1 MHASTTMTTP
11 LHIPDD
17 ELHAYLDQ
25 ALPRS
30 RCVTLESHL
39 AACPGCRARR
49 DATAALRD
57 RTTLLLAQLTPERKR
72 IPPSFEELQRRAV
85 ARPAPRFGWRD
96 AAWAASI
103 LLAVS
108 VGYAMRTSG
117 PRAPSTVATEQVADI
132 VVPAAPLVNASV
144 QTPAASPKAPG
155 VRTTESFR
163 APGPPR
169 EDLADQV
176 ALEATLPSP
185 RSSEISTDTLPPEMA
200 PTAGLWRTVA
210 WTEAGTPTGGQP
222 PRVDGVPVV
231 EVQVKPSRD
240 RERETPVTVV
250 AQQLASGQL
259 ITTIEGPVEDVW
271 ALLSRR
277 GDGGEA
283 AGAET
288 VRQGSRLLAVTGQLP
303 ADSLRAMV
311 RRVNAARRVQ

>member
-1 MHASTTMTTP
+1 MTTP

-103 LLAVS
+103 LLAVG
-108 VGYAMRTSG
+108 VGYGMRTAS
-117 PRAPSTVATEQVADI
+117 PRAPSTGATERAAE
-132 VVPAAPLVNASV
+132 VPPATPLVSASV
-144 QTPAASPKAPG
+144 EAPAASSESPG
-155 VRTTESFR
+155 ERTAVSFR
-163 APGPPR
+163 EPGLPR

-176 ALEATLPSP
+176 APEATLPSP
-185 RSSEISTDTLPPEMA
+185 RSSEISTDTLPPETA

-210 WTEAGTPTGGQP
+210 WAEAGTPTGGQP

-271 ALLSRR
+271 ALLTRR
-277 GDGGEA
+277 GDGGET

>member
-1 MHASTTMTTP
+1 MMP

-30 RCVTLESHL
+30 RCVKLESHL

-57 RTTLLLAQLTPERKR
+57 RTTLLLATLTPERKR
-72 IPPSFEELQRRAV
+72 IPPSYEELQRRAV
-85 ARPAPRFGWRD
+85 ARPGRRFLWRD
-96 AAWAASI
+96 LAWAASI
-103 LLAVS
+103 LLAVG
-108 VGYAMRTSG
+108 VGYGMRS
-117 PRAPSTVATEQVADI
+117 SSSSATPPAVADRAMD
-132 VVPAAPLVNASV
+132 VLVPPAAATAPALVANAAPESRRERTAPARDSSSPRERREAMLARGEMPPPPRSV
-144 QTPAASPKAPG
+144 Q
-155 VRTTESFR
+155 
-163 APGPPR
+163 
-169 EDLADQV
+169 
-176 ALEATLPSP
+176 
-185 RSSEISTDTLPPEMA
+185 ISTDSLPPETA
-200 PTAGLWRTVA
+200 PTAGLWRTVP
-210 WTEAGTPTGGQP
+210 WTEAKEQAGHAP

-231 EVQVKPSRD
+231 EVQVQSRPD
-240 RERETPVTVV
+240 HEQGRPVTVV
-250 AQQLASGQL
+250 AQQLSSGQL
-259 ITTIEGPVEDVW
+259 ITTIEGPVDDVW

-277 GDGGEA
+277 GDRGDT

>member
-1 MHASTTMTTP
+1 MML

-30 RCVTLESHL
+30 RCVKLESHL

-57 RTTLLLAQLTPERKR
+57 RTTLLLATLTPERKR
-72 IPPSFEELQRRAV
+72 IPPSYEELQRRAV
-85 ARPAPRFGWRD
+85 ARPARRFLWRD
-96 AAWAASI
+96 LAWAAS
-103 LLAVS
+103 LLVAVG
-108 VGYAMRTSG
+108 VGYGMRFSSAT
-117 PRAPSTVATEQVADI
+117 PSRPAVAERTA
-132 VVPAAPLVNASV
+132 VVPAPPAAATTPSVAMKAAPESRRERTA
-144 QTPAASPKAPG
+144 TPARDSSSPRERPEAMVALVETP
-155 VRTTESFR
+155 
-163 APGPPR
+163 PPPR
-169 EDLADQV
+169 SIQ
-176 ALEATLPSP
+176 
-185 RSSEISTDTLPPEMA
+185 ISTDSLPPETA
-200 PTAGLWRTVA
+200 PTAGLWRTVP
-210 WTEAGTPTGGQP
+210 WNEAKEQAGRAP

-231 EVQVKPSRD
+231 EVQVQSR
-240 RERETPVTVV
+240 REHEQGRPVTVV
-250 AQQLASGQL
+250 AQQLSSGQL
-259 ITTIEGPVEDVW
+259 ITTIEGPVDDVW

-277 GDGGEA
+277 GDQGDT

>member
-1 MHASTTMTTP
+1 MTTP
-11 LHIPDD
+11 PHIPDD
-17 ELHAYLDQ
+17 QLHAYLDQ

-72 IPPSFEELQRRAV
+72 IPPSYEELQRRAA
-85 ARPAPRFGWRD
+85 ARPGARFGWRD

-103 LLAVS
+103 LLAVG
-108 VGYAMRTSG
+108 VGYGMRTSG
-117 PRAPSTVATEQVADI
+117 PRAPATAQPERMADV
-132 VVPAAPLVNASV
+132 VVPATGAME
-144 QTPAASPKAPG
+144 PAAVTLNAAGEPSTTASRPPAP
-155 VRTTESFR
+155 R
-163 APGPPR
+163 AGDR
-169 EDLADQV
+169 EDQV
-176 ALEATLPSP
+176 ALVGTLPSP
-185 RSSEISTDTLPPEMA
+185 RSSEISTDTLPPETA
-200 PTAGLWRTVA
+200 PTAGLWRTVP
-210 WTEAGTPTGGQP
+210 WIEAETQTGGQP

-231 EVQVKPSRD
+231 EVQMQPSRD
-240 RERETPVTVV
+240 RERETAVTVV

-271 ALLSRR
+271 ALLSSR

>member
-103 LLAVS
+103 LLAVG

-117 PRAPSTVATEQVADI
+117 PRASSTVAMEQVADI
-132 VVPAAPLVNASV
+132 VVPAAPLVNAPV
-144 QTPAASPKAPG
+144 QTPAAASKAPG
-155 VRTTESFR
+155 GRTTESFR

-185 RSSEISTDTLPPEMA
+185 RSSEISTDTLPPETA

-210 WTEAGTPTGGQP
+210 WAEAGTPTGGQP

>member
-1 MHASTTMTTP
+1 MTP

-103 LLAVS
+103 LLAVG
-108 VGYAMRTSG
+108 VGHGMRTSG
-117 PRAPSTVATEQVADI
+117 PRAPSKGATERVAD
-132 VVPAAPLVNASV
+132 VVPEVQLANASAEA
-144 QTPAASPKAPG
+144 PAASPRAPG
-155 VRTTESFR
+155 GRAAIAMR

-169 EDLADQV
+169 ENLADQM
-176 ALEATLPSP
+176 ALEVTLPSP
-185 RSSEISTDTLPPEMA
+185 RSSEISTDTLPPETV
-200 PTAGLWRTVA
+200 PTAGLWRTVP
-210 WTEAGTPTGGQP
+210 WNEAGTQMGGQP

-277 GDGGEA
+277 GDGGET